1 MNNTNSKYQL
11 NITDSINGL
20 VITYQR
26 PKSWMLTAYS
36 FIVSA
41 ALFMFLTWA
50 IAQMMTFFTAGAD
63 TSTWIIMLIV
73 IPVFLF
79 TMLNQIST
87 GLDALLTVEK
97 IQIDDKSV
105 QIEKSG
111 FQSIERNRTIPT
123 DGKTSFF
130 LVRGVGRSLVVIK
143 SKFLAQLYSGG
154 MLHSGNLDPMHCC
167 LRGIS
172 QTDAIDL
179 LEKIKAKYPQY
190 NILYQNTPNLSGG
203 MGQS

>member
-11 NITDSINGL
+11 NISDSINGL

-26 PKSWMLTAYS
+26 PISWWLTAYS
-36 FIVSA
+36 FIISA

-50 IAQMMTFFTAGAD
+50 IAQVMTFFTAGAD

-97 IQIDDKSV
+97 IHIDDKSV
-105 QIEKSG
+105 QLEKSG
-111 FQSIERNRTIPT
+111 FQSLERNRAIPT
-123 DGKTSFF
+123 DGKASFF
-130 LVRGVGRSLVVIK
+130 LGRGIGRSLAVIK
-143 SKFLAQLYSGG
+143 SKFLAQLYGTG
-154 MLHSGNLDPMHCC
+154 ILHSGNIDPMRCF

-172 QTDAIDL
+172 QTDAIEV

-190 NILYQNTPNLSGG
+190 NIFYQNTPNMFGG
-203 MGQS
+203 IGQS